1 MKVKAPAEKNFRR
14 AKVRPGRGRR
24 TKPRAR
30 WRIARHL
37 AAALLFL
44 YASYRAVDLVVSASP
59 LQVGQIVVSGNVRLS
74 TAEVEKMAHGLYG
87 HSILTADLAACR
99 RRLLQSPWVSDVALR
114 RVLPSTIEVHVQ
126 ERQPMGIS
134 RLGTQLYLIDRSGK
148 VIDAFGPRYSEFDVP
163 IIDGL
168 VRVQRKGKPAID
180 VDRADLAAR
189 VLDSIATRKSIAKR
203 VSQIDV
209 SNANDVVVLLEDD
222 PALLHLGDSH
232 FVERL
237 NTYLEIAST
246 VRDSFAE
253 IDYVDLRFDNQA
265 YVKPRGASGAVEAGK
280 PPSPRTTF

>member
-1 MKVKAPAEKNFRR
+1 
-14 AKVRPGRGRR
+14 
-24 TKPRAR
+24 
-30 WRIARHL
+30 
-37 AAALLFL
+37 
-44 YASYRAVDLVVSASP
+44 
-59 LQVGQIVVSGNVRLS
+59 
-74 TAEVEKMAHGLYG
+74 
-87 HSILTADLAACR
+87 
-99 RRLLQSPWVSDVALR
+99 
-114 RVLPSTIEVHVQ
+114 
-126 ERQPMGIS
+126 
-134 RLGTQLYLIDRSGK
+134 LYLIDRSGK

-168 VRVQRKGKPAID
+168 VRVQRKGKPAVD